1 MSMTTE
7 PIRAGGLSPEEREKL
22 DQWLKSP
29 EGSQEIADTCR
40 SIERIIAEIRKERGI
55 PLHLLHTPMD
65 L

>member
-1 MSMTTE
+1 MPTTTE

-29 EGSQEIADTCR
+29 EGIREIADTCR
-40 SIERIIAEIRKERGI
+40 SMGKIIAEMRNAREI
-55 PLHLLHTPMD
+55 PPHLLHVPMD